1 MELEKLGPFIAALR
15 KDAGLT
21 QEALGERL
29 GVSAKTVSRWE
40 TGNSL
45 PDIGMLQALA
55 SQFGV
60 SLNEL
65 LAGQQLSDAELR
77 QQADENVVRAVRSS
91 AFTLR
96 EQQAYW
102 RKKWLREHA
111 WLYILLALAWL
122 ALILAVKK
130 LLPLSEGGQTAA
142 WAVINGAVVY
152 AFFRLQGQMGIYV
165 DDRVFGTLPGSEKR
179 R

>member
-15 KDAGLT
+15 RDAGMT
-21 QEALGERL
+21 QEALGEKL
-29 GVSAKTVSRWE
+29 GVSGKTISRWE
-40 TGNSL
+40 TGAFV
-45 PDIGMLQALA
+45 PYIGTLQTLA
-55 SQFGV
+55 GQLGV

-65 LAGQQLSDAELR
+65 LAGQRLSDAELR

-122 ALILAVKK
+122 ALILGVKK
-130 LLPLSEGGQTAA
+130 LLPLSESGQTAA
-142 WAVINGAVVY
+142 SIVITGAAVYCFI
-152 AFFRLQGQMGIYV
+152 RLQGQMGIYA
-165 DDRVFGTLPGSEKR
+165 DDRVFGTPPDGKR
-179 R
+179 